1 MDKCTNPTSASLYTQ
16 VMGTKTVLKK
26 RRKKKGTCYA
36 EGRSEKGG
44 GVIEQWER
52 RQIISTK

>member
-26 RRKKKGTCYA
+26 RRKKKEPAMQRVGLRK
-36 EGRSEKGG
+36 EE
-44 GVIEQWER
+44 EL
-52 RQIISTK
+52 